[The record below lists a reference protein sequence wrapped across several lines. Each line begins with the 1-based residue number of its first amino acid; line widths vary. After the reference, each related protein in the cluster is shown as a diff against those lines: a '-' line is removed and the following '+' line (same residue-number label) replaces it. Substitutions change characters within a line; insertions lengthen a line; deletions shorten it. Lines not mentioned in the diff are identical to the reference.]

1 MFKWSSRALKSWVM
15 MGVGALVLAL
25 SAFFILSTFSP
36 DSTFAQAPNNMI
48 KYAENGIDPVRTF
61 SSEDPEGAGINWDV
75 TGIDA
80 DYFEISGGVLTFKNP
95 PDYEN
100 MRDMPHRALDRNR
113 DGDDIDT
120 AEGIDVAEAT
130 AADNKYQITVRASEM
145 RESGYMGRALSTE
158 THLTIAVTNEP
169 EDGTVTIDLRQP
181 EVGTR
186 IKAMITD
193 PDGGVS
199 IDTQPNGWKWYVSTV
214 TNPIPD
220 ADNHWAEVTG
230 ATLNEVITSY
240 TPKGV
245 RARPPTGTTADEGKY
260 LRAVALYVDASPV
273 DASGPQPREA
283 IGVSEFPVRA
293 EVSTD
298 NDADSN
304 PANGSPGFTQG
315 VDYTRTVSESL
326 GKGMNV
332 GARVGAIDPNKED
345 KLTYE
350 IDNDSDRSNSILND
364 EDVSYFSIDKATGQ
378 LKVKKTLDWDNNP
391 DSTNPDGKYT
401 FKVRAIDPS
410 GETAEVDVTVTATDA
425 NDAPKIMGSRTAKQ
439 TGGSPIPAA
448 PSEIRVLEQD
458 SDDRNP
464 PAGPDDTYDGTP
476 KGVAGKV
483 DEAMGLPVALALGNQ
498 NVFTAPDEDERGQ
511 IFWGLKGDDKDAFVL
526 TQGGQADTGGQGAL
540 TGPDEPIALV
550 FVTPP
555 DYENPTDADGDSV
568 YKVVLEA
575 RDSGGL
581 IDSRPITIFVDNE
594 TEQGE
599 ATLSATGNGVDQ
611 PTIGSEITA
620 DVVDPDGGVAVLT
633 WQWSKSGTAN
643 GTFTIIYGETSSAYT
658 PKDDDDGQYLKVTA
672 TYIDTTS
679 EMDDPDTGNV
689 DERVQE
695 SNEEAHTAT
704 LGDGVYPSA
713 GDEEVY
719 GVFRVSVTSKFAV
732 RVAPGDPPSTT
743 APTFQMETYERLLA
757 ENAEVWS
764 IVGAP
769 VRVQPQKGISFQY
782 DLDATTTNDDNF
794 FTIDSRHGQIRVGEI
809 NFRSGRADIDY
820 PDEMANATPGMED
833 PVLDFEGT
841 NVFRLVITATDS
853 ANNQRKAKA
862 DVTIRLTDLNEK
874 PYFDKASQD
883 DVADKK
889 DYAESRGNRVVP
901 LAATEPDGDSLRWEV
916 AGTDAPDFEI
926 KDVSDIGDGKDRVE
940 LHFKSEPDYED
951 PTARGN
957 IGSIDR
963 AERNQYSI
971 IVRAIETTAVG
982 GGPNQAA
989 ELPVKVQV
997 VNSDEPG
1004 KVEMKW
1010 LQPEVGTALPA
1021 TLTDPDG
1028 NPGADLPLPV
1038 VMADGDT
1045 TINNEHITSWQWYRA
1060 KNSIIYSAPKD
1071 AGELEANWEAITDLS
1086 AGDTI
1091 AETYVPAGKKAMAN
1105 DGTPTGIKVDENWKL
1120 LVKAEYTD
1128 GEGGSKSAFGVT
1140 YKPVRAD
1147 VHDDR
1152 NNSPDFAQDTAARS
1166 VPENTAVG
1174 ANVGGPVKVNTNEDN
1189 DVLTYTLDNDKDPT
1203 TDLDS
1208 AAGDDLVGNAA
1219 SGKRGDVSY
1228 FSIDK
1233 ETGQI
1238 KVAKPLDWDNN
1249 PKLPEDAKGEYVLW
1263 VRATDPSGENT
1274 DDEDNDYIK
1283 VTITATDVN
1292 DAPKV
1297 TNGLAEI
1304 SINEVDSSKK
1314 DSGDT
1319 KFVGLGYELTD
1330 TPQAR
1335 TIISTDSNLY
1345 HRDEEDR
1352 VDRGEWPEPIAGPDG
1367 SLFEYSTPEGGIG
1380 RRLLFKKT
1388 NLPDYE
1394 NPGDANRD
1402 NVYEV
1407 TVTVRDN
1414 SGATG
1419 TKKVRITVTNVD
1431 EMGKLV
1437 LSPEQPNDGV
1447 PVTAALT
1454 DADGVEIITDWTWY
1468 TATTRLTKGVNDVS
1482 AIRDGNGD
1490 IKSDLTKVLG
1500 ATTDKHTGK
1509 AGQFLWAEVAY
1520 RDGKSVEDDPVT
1532 ALDERN
1538 NDPASDLTEHHKL
1551 QNMTNDD
1558 PPAPDS
1564 TDDLYYHHN
1573 SDRMLPEGADN
1584 AVRKD
1589 PASGDDP
1596 DTPSTDLV
1604 LQERTVYENVP
1615 STGYVGIPLDAGY
1628 VAGYEGIQKDGLSY
1642 PDGKGGT
1649 GTRDTIGGPD
1659 GASFVFAED
1668 EDGAT
1673 AYYDQIM
1680 VDSDDISSE
1689 QPDPTDKAGQ
1699 LAAAVVTH
1707 FDYEGDKNT
1716 YIIEVTDPN
1725 AEVAVGAMR
1734 VTINVM
1740 NVNEAPSAP
1749 EEMKSGI
1756 AIPRGGGA
1764 ANYDEM
1770 TDAAATTWNAVA
1782 TYPAQGPQA
1791 ASAVWTLN
1799 GADAAALTITAKD
1812 GDGMD
1817 AATGASAE
1825 LTFNAAPDYEMPTDA
1840 DTDNVYMVTV
1850 MARGG
1855 IHSVSRDV
1863 TVTVMNVDED
1873 GTVTFDSTAAV
1884 VGTAL
1889 TASLTDPD
1897 GNAGDPFPIMA
1908 DTTITGATWQ
1918 WAMAEAADGTFTDIS
1933 GATNAAYT
1941 PVAADDGKFLKA
1953 TAMYAD
1959 MEGSDKEATAVTSAV
1974 GVTPTTDSVALYDTD
1989 GTDGIQKA
1997 EFETAL
2003 RDYIFNETLD
2013 KAGFEQVLRSYLGL

>member
-75 TGIDA
+75 TGTDA

-95 PDYEN
+95 PDHEN
-100 MRDMPHRALDRNR
+100 MRDMPHPALDRNR
-113 DGDDIDT
+113 DGDTTDIT
-120 AEGIDVAEAT
+120 EGIDVPEAT
-130 AADNKYQITVRASEM
+130 VADNRYRITVRASEM

-199 IDTQPNGWKWYVSTV
+199 IDAQPNGWKWYVSTV

-220 ADNHWAEVTG
+220 ADKHWAEVEVTED
-230 ATLNEVITSY
+230 TLNEVITSY

-245 RARPPTGTTADEGKY
+245 RARTPPTGTTAADEGKL
-260 LRAVALYVDASPV
+260 LRAVALYVDAS
-273 DASGPQPREA
+273 GTQQREA

-298 NDADSN
+298 NDDDSN

-315 VDYTRTVSESL
+315 ADYTRAVSESL

-332 GARVGAIDPNKED
+332 GAQVGATDPNNDE
-345 KLTYE
+345 LTYE
-350 IDNDSDRSNSILND
+350 IDNDSTRSDSIPDN
-364 EDVSYFSIDKATGQ
+364 EDASYFSIDKATGQ
-378 LKVKKTLDWDNNP
+378 LKVEKTLDWDNNP
-391 DSTNPDGKYT
+391 DSVDPDGKYT

-425 NDAPKIMGSRTAKQ
+425 NDAPKIMGSRTAAEQ
-439 TGGSPIPAA
+439 EARSPIPAA

-464 PAGPDDTYDGTP
+464 PAGPDDTYNGTP
-476 KGVAGKV
+476 KDVAGKV

-526 TQGGQADTGGQGAL
+526 TQGGQADTGIKGAL

-581 IDSRPITIFVDNE
+581 IDSRPITIFVDNVN
-594 TEQGE
+594 EQGE

-633 WQWSKSGTAN
+633 WQWSKSRTAN

-743 APTFQMETYERLLA
+743 APTFQMETYERLLV
-757 ENAEVWS
+757 ENAEVGS

-769 VRVQPQKGISFQY
+769 VYVNPQKGISFQY

-794 FTIDSRHGQIRVGEI
+794 FTIGSHGQIKVGEI
-809 NFRSGRADIDY
+809 NFRSGRAGIDY
-820 PDEMANATPGMED
+820 PPDDRPNATPGMED

-874 PYFDKASQD
+874 PYFDKASRD
-883 DVADKK
+883 DVADTKY
-889 DYAESRGNRVVP
+889 YAESRGNRVVP

-916 AGTDAPDFEI
+916 EGTDAPDFEI
-926 KDVSDIGDGKDRVE
+926 KDASDIGDGKDRVE
-940 LHFKSEPDYED
+940 LHFKSEPDYEN

-957 IGSIDR
+957 KGNADR
-963 AERNQYSI
+963 DVRNRYSI

-1004 KVEMKW
+1004 KVEVKW
-1010 LQPEVGTALPA
+1010 LQPEVGTPLPA

-1028 NPGADLPLPV
+1028 NPGVGLPV

-1045 TINNEHITSWQWYRA
+1045 TINRVHITGWQWYRA
-1060 KNSIIYSAPKD
+1060 KHSNPNHAPEVD
-1071 AGELEANWEAITDLS
+1071 TLGASDSDWEEISS
-1086 AGDTI
+1086 AGDDFTD
-1091 AETYVPAGKKAMAN
+1091 TYIPIEGDAAVEG
-1105 DGTPTGIKVDENWKL
+1105 WKL

-1128 GEGGSKSAFGVT
+1128 GHGGSKSAFGVT

-1174 ANVGGPVKVNTNEDN
+1174 ANVGGPVKVNTNEDD
-1189 DVLTYTLDNDKDPT
+1189 DVLTYTLDNDKDPA

-1208 AAGDDLVGNAA
+1208 AAGDALVGNAVF
-1219 SGKRGDVSY
+1219 GKRGDVSY

-1249 PKLPEDAKGEYVLW
+1249 PISPDDAKGEYVLW
-1263 VRATDPSGENT
+1263 VRATDPSGEGAG
-1274 DDEDNDYIK
+1274 DEDNDYIK

-1297 TNGLAEI
+1297 TNGSVEI

-1314 DSGDT
+1314 DSHVT
-1319 KFVGLGYELTD
+1319 KFVGLGYELTG

-1335 TIISTDSNLY
+1335 TIKSTGPNLY
-1345 HRDEEDR
+1345 HRDDEDR
-1352 VDRGEWPEPIAGPDG
+1352 VDRGEWAEPIAGPDG
-1367 SLFEYSTPEGGIG
+1367 SLFEYSTPEDGIG
-1380 RRLLFKKT
+1380 RRLHFKKKK
-1388 NLPDYE
+1388 LPDYE

-1437 LSPEQPNDGV
+1437 LSPEQPNDGE

-1468 TATTRLTKGVNDVS
+1468 TATTRLTKGVNDES
-1482 AIRDGNGD
+1482 AIRDSSDD
-1490 IKSDLTKVLG
+1490 IKIGLIEVPG
-1500 ATTDKHTGK
+1500 ATTNEHTGK

-1538 NDPASDLTEHHKL
+1538 NDPDPDSDLTEHHKF
-1551 QNMTNDD
+1551 QNMSNDD
-1558 PPAPDS
+1558 PSALDDS
-1564 TDDLYYHHN
+1564 DSLHYN
-1573 SDRMLPEGADN
+1573 SDLMLPEGADN

-1668 EDGAT
+1668 EDGTTGAAT

-1680 VDSDDISSE
+1680 VDSDDISAAES
-1689 QPDPTDKAGQ
+1689 DPIDKAGQ
-1699 LAAAVVTH
+1699 LAAVVVTH

-1716 YIIEVTDPN
+1716 YIIEVTDPH

-1734 VTINVM
+1734 VIINVM

-1749 EEMKSGI
+1749 KEMKSGI
-1756 AIPRGGGA
+1756 AIPRGGA

-1782 TYPAQGPQA
+1782 TYRAQGPQA

-1855 IHSVSRDV
+1855 THSVSRDV
-1863 TVTVMNVDED
+1863 TVTVMNVDEE
-1873 GTVTFDSTAAV
+1873 GTVTFDSTGAV

-1918 WAMAEAADGTFTDIS
+1918 WAMAEAADGTFTNIS

-1959 MEGSDKEATAVTSAV
+1959 MEGSGKEAMAVTSAV
-1974 GVTPTTDSVALYDTD
+1974 GVTPTGGVLARYDAD
-1989 GTDGIQKA
+1989 GDGRIDKA
-1997 EFETAL
+1997 EYQAAAEHYL
-2003 RDYIFNETLD
+2003 RGTID
-2013 KAGFEQVLRSYLGL
+2013 KATYQEVAELYLRS